1 MNKTNIMKL
10 LKAILVL
17 CLFNVASANNE
28 FCDSP
33 KVEFN
38 GLVHPLVE
46 KIKDWNI
53 ERMIKGFDEEDL
65 DFYMEVKLLA
75 NI

>member
-1 MNKTNIMKL
+1 MKL

-17 CLFNVASANNE
+17 CFFNVASAHE
-28 FCDSP
+28 FCNSP
-33 KVEFN
+33 EVGFN

-46 KIKDWNI
+46 QIKNWNI
-53 ERMIKGFDEEDL
+53 ERMIKGFDQEDL